1 MSILV
6 DRVRISGFRGISNL
20 ELSLPKTAV
29 LIGMNN
35 AGKTSVIKALQL
47 SLGDYSRYLTDE
59 DFHIDSNDKRSDAI
73 VIDIRII
80 PVDTSGK
87 RETIFDDIW
96 LEEFGEKI
104 QQEAAGNQFFAMRTI
119 ATQDTVRGG
128 FQLERYSLEQ
138 WVAENWINEAVAN
151 KNKIRN
157 RIRSMPYVPIDAQRD
172 LHNELKERSSFVG
185 KVLSSV
191 EYNPEDVE
199 ALEELISEVNQQ
211 AIDKSRPLTTLKGHL
226 DSLSQSFD
234 GKGKAEL
241 SPFPKKI
248 RDLSKR
254 FSIHFGEEG
263 GNSYSMEYHGMGTRS
278 WASMLTVKAM
288 VELMAKSHEN
298 EAEPFFPIIAAEE
311 PEAHL
316 HVNAQR
322 TLFQQLSEIDGQ
334 VIVST
339 HSPYLASMSE
349 LSDLRGLYRS
359 RGAIYSTQLISGL
372 DREDINILRREVM
385 RVRGDILFSKAIIL
399 FEGVSEE
406 QLIPAMFEKHFG
418 YSPFSVGISCIS
430 VAGKNY
436 KPFLKMACSFA
447 IPVFIVSDNDGTTKD
462 EVESQLNKVRDE
474 TPIKLTADQFGISYL
489 NEGNDIEAELVSLD
503 MREEIKRAMVLAE
516 TRGRD
521 IPGWVAA
528 KTQEISSLDSNQI
541 IEKMRGSKA
550 SYAGFLS
557 EVISSNPNG
566 KQSEQLIPQAVIDAF
581 NKVKEWALND

>member
-6 DRVRISGFRGISNL
+6 DKVRIDGFRGISNL
-20 ELSLPKTAV
+20 ELSLPKTTV

-35 AGKTSVIKALQL
+35 AGKTSIIKALQL

-59 DFHIDSNDKRSDAI
+59 DFHIDSNDRRTQKI

-80 PVDTSGK
+80 PVNNSGVRK
-87 RETIFDDIW
+87 QIFDDVW
-96 LEEFGEKI
+96 LEEFEDKV

-119 ATQDTVRGG
+119 ASTDSIRGG
-128 FQLERYSLEQ
+128 FQIERYSLDR
-138 WVAENWINEAVAN
+138 WVDTNWLEEPTVNR
-151 KNKIRN
+151 NKIRN
-157 RIRSMPYVPIDAQRD
+157 RIRSVPYVPIDAQRD

-191 EYNPEDVE
+191 EYNDEDVKE
-199 ALEELISEVNQQ
+199 LETLVAEVNQQ
-211 AIDKSRPLTTLKGHL
+211 AIDKSEPLSTLKANL

-263 GNSYSMEYHGMGTRS
+263 GSSYSMEYHGMGTRS

-288 VELMAKSHEN
+288 IELMARSHAN
-298 EAEPFFPIIAAEE
+298 EEEPFFPIVAAEE

-322 TLFQQLSEIDGQ
+322 TLFQQLSEINGQ

-339 HSPYLASMSE
+339 HSPYLASMSD
-349 LSDLRGLYRS
+349 LADLRGLYRTNGS
-359 RGAIYSTQLISGL
+359 ITATQLIDGL
-372 DREDINILRREVM
+372 DKEDINILRREVM
-385 RVRGDILFSKAIIL
+385 RVRGDILFSKALIL

-406 QLIPAMFEKHFG
+406 QLIPAMFENYFG
-418 YSPFSVGISCIS
+418 YSPFTVGISCIS

-436 KPFLKMACSFA
+436 KPFIKMACSFG

-462 EVESQLNKVRDE
+462 EVEAQIRKIKQE
-474 TPIKLTADQFGISYL
+474 TSLELTDDQFAISYL
-489 NEGNDIEAELVSLD
+489 NEGHDIEAELVSLD
-503 MREEIKRAMVLAE
+503 MREEIDTALVLAE
-516 TRGRD
+516 TRGAD
-521 IPGWVAA
+521 IPGWVQA
-528 KTQEISSLDSNQI
+528 KTREISSLTTSEV

-557 EVISSNPNG
+557 EVISSNPNN
-566 KQSEQLIPQAVIDAF
+566 KQPQKLIPEAVIIAF
-581 NKVKEWALND
+581 DKVKEWALND